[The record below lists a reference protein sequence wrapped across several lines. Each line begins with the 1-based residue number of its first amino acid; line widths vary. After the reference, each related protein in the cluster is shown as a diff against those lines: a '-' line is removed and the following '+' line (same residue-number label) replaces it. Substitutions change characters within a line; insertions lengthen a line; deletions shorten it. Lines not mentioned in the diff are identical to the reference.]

1 MDIKKFVKHFKKSK
15 AFCVM
20 PWINLTIQTDGF
32 TAPCCFAI
40 HEKFPK
46 AEELHSKSTLDFLNN
61 EKLVQLRKEM
71 MSGTL
76 PKTCKKCAYADLIN
90 ARNSPREHYNDELLN
105 LLTPSELDDF
115 IESINDEGVL
125 TTAETLYS
133 VDVRDG
139 NLCNLMCRICSPQF
153 SSRIQ
158 AEEKIK
164 FFSKNDF
171 VLSDR
176 SELLANLKRIYFSGG
191 EPLLSADHFD
201 LLDRL
206 PNTCILT
213 YNTNFT
219 VLNAK
224 RGNILDKWKSFQ
236 SLDVLVSLDDIY
248 DRLAYSRHG
257 SDFQSIVENFEKFH
271 NQIENSYDKI
281 SISISLSIFNV
292 LHIDEII
299 KCFIDLKLVK
309 PDRIYLNR
317 VEKHPFSIQT
327 FYPAI
332 KDAAYKS
339 AAKVSINAVRNQI
352 TDYLDHLNEVDFDES
367 ALNKA
372 MSLIAEKDELRG
384 ENFSKTF
391 PELHKLIQDFKM

>member
-1 MDIKKFVKHFKKSK
+1 
-15 AFCVM
+15 M
-20 PWINLTIQTDGF
+20 PWINLTIQTDGY

-46 AEELHSKSTLDFLNN
+46 AKELHTKSTLDFLNN

-71 MSGTL
+71 MSGVL
-76 PKTCKKCAYADLIN
+76 PKTCKKCAYADLISTN
-90 ARNSPREHYNDELLN
+90 NSPREHYNDELLN
-105 LLTPSELDDF
+105 MLTPSELDDF
-115 IESINDEGVL
+115 VESINDEGLVN
-125 TTAETLYS
+125 TTKTLYS

-158 AEEKIK
+158 AEEKIR

-171 VLSDR
+171 DFSAHP
-176 SELLANLKRIYFSGG
+176 ELLTNLKKIYFSGG

-201 LLDRL
+201 LLDSL
-206 PNTCILT
+206 SNTCILT

-224 RGNILDKWKSFQ
+224 RGNILDKWKRFQ
-236 SLDVLVSLDDIY
+236 SLNVLVSLDDIY

-257 SDFQSIVENFEKFH
+257 SDFQSIVENFQQFH
-271 NQIENSYDKI
+271 DQIGNSYDKI

-292 LHIDEII
+292 LHIDEIV

-317 VEKHPFSIQT
+317 VENHPFSIET
-327 FYPAI
+327 FYPVI

-339 AAKVSINAVRNQI
+339 AANVKISAVRNQI
-352 TDYLDHLNEVDFDES
+352 TEYLDHLNDVGFDKDG
-367 ALNKA
+367 LIKA
-372 MSLIAEKDELRG
+372 MNLIAEKDKLRG

-391 PELHKLIQDFKM
+391 PELHKLINDFKI